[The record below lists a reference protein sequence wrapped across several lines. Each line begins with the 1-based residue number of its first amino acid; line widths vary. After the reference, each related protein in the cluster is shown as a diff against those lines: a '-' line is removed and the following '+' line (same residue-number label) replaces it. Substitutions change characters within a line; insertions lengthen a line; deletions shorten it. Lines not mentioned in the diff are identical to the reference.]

1 MKRSRRNPCPR
12 GRRNPKDPHL
22 RRRRIPP
29 HPWPPEVG
37 GFITIP
43 AGAGFE
49 MQDPIR
55 FRRLQSPVDARV
67 VAIEGDRIYF
77 DVLEPLPGDSPY
89 AGTQGWTSRSA
100 IGPRRNPRRVVETPG
115 ARGGAMKVHG
125 IVGDVVY
132 EIRYRHGEDA
142 EDYVHKFETPASLW
156 ALEGGGL
163 LIESETH
170 RLWDDF

>member
-1 MKRSRRNPCPR
+1 MVKVIRRNPTHPR
-12 GRRNPKDPHL
+12 LETYTKPGDYYVMSEGAHL
-22 RRRRIPP
+22 
-29 HPWPPEVG
+29 
-37 GFITIP
+37 
-43 AGAGFE
+43 
-49 MQDPIR
+49 D
-55 FRRLQSPVDARV
+55 L
-67 VAIEGDRIYF
+67 VAEQLR
-77 DVLEPLPGDSPY
+77 DVLDWPSDQPGTTALPQGVY
-89 AGTQGWTSRSA
+89 ALVELALESVQKLRA
-100 IGPRRNPRRVVETPG
+100 QIGSGIHANPRRVVETPG